1 MVDCGKL
8 VYARSTKTGQYSGT
22 VTFNSGSSMAQV
34 AVSLGI
40 GYGESLDGMIVN
52 EETGE
57 TSTWFDLLS

>member
-1 MVDCGKL
+1 
-8 VYARSTKTGQYSGT
+8 
-22 VTFNSGSSMAQV
+22 MAQV